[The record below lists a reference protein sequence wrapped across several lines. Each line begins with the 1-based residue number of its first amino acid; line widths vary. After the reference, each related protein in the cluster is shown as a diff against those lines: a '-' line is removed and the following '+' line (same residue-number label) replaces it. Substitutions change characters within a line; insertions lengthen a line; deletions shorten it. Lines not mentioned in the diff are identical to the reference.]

1 MRKVLVAVALTVIA
15 TLTIGPAQAIV
26 YGQLDGNLHP
36 NVGAFVIPRE
46 DGTFRK
52 ICSGTLID
60 DDVFLTAAHC
70 SVAAVSQPG
79 VDADDVFVTFD
90 STFSQS
96 STLYPGTTYWD
107 ERFGTG
113 GESDSHDIAVI
124 VLDDP
129 VAIEPA
135 DLPAEGL
142 LSDLNAQHDLR
153 DAVFTA
159 VGYGTVRETRK
170 EGPQGILANQDRRYA
185 LQGMLSLTNAWFTLA
200 MNEATGNGGT
210 CFGDSGGPHFLG
222 GESSNLV
229 VSITVTGDA
238 VCKATD
244 KTYRLDTEPARE
256 FLSQFVALP

>member
-1 MRKVLVAVALTVIA
+1 MRKTVFAVVVALVAVF
-15 TLTIGPAQAIV
+15 TIGPAQAIV

-36 NVGAFVIPRE
+36 NVGAFVIQRE

-60 DDVFLTAAHC
+60 EDVFLTAAHC
-70 SVAAVSQPG
+70 SVAAVNQPG
-79 VDADDVFVTFD
+79 VDADDVFVSFD
-90 STFSQS
+90 STFSQT

-107 ERFGTG
+107 ERYGTG
-113 GESDSHDIAVI
+113 GQNDAHDIAVI

-129 VAIEPA
+129 VGIDPA
-135 DLPAEGL
+135 DLPTEGL
-142 LSDLNAQHDLR
+142 LDDLNAEHELR
-153 DAVFTA
+153 DEVFTA

-170 EGPQGILANQDRRYA
+170 KGPQGILANQDRRYA
-185 LQGMLSLTNAWFTLA
+185 IQGMLSLTNAWFTLS

-222 GESSNLV
+222 DESSNLV

-244 KTYRLDTEPARE
+244 KTYRVDTEPARE
-256 FLSQFVALP
+256 FLSQFVVLP